1 MKIEFDRPFE
11 SNAAVGVI
19 FHQADGTIQSCNP
32 DAVRILGYTAEQLVG
47 ASSFDPPWQTIHP
60 DGSPFPP
67 ETHPAIA
74 SIKTGQS
81 YADVVMGFYQPSG
94 DLVWISIDSQPLFL
108 ANSTQPYGAQ
118 VFFKDITQ
126 DITATKSPA
135 IPLSKPT
142 ADESAQ
148 QILGAAR
155 RDISDR
161 QRQNEERLNLAV
173 VAAGLGMWFWDL
185 EADTQEWTD
194 RCREIFG
201 IPADGSVNY
210 ERFIEAL
217 HPDDRDRTNK
227 AVEEALANKT
237 EYSVEYRT
245 IWSDGSIHW
254 ILARGRGFY
263 NQAGE
268 PVRMMGTVQ
277 NIDER
282 KEREQSLQQ
291 SNQRITNILESMTD
305 AFYALDRN
313 FNFTYINQEAE
324 RLLKRQRSQLLGKNV
339 WSEFPPAVGT
349 ELDRQYHRALA
360 EQISTRFEY
369 YYPPLDTWFEI
380 SVYPSI
386 QGISVYFRDITDSKL
401 ATEQVR
407 RSEQHLRRV
416 LDSLYSFIGVL
427 NPDGILLE
435 ANRTALEAANLQPEA
450 VLGQPFAQTYWWSYS
465 TQSQARLNDAIKRA
479 KTGEAVRYDVEARLS
494 AQNYILIDF
503 SLVPLFD
510 SDGQVEYLIPS
521 GIDISDR
528 EASKK
533 ALQQTKDDL
542 KLITEII
549 PQQIWTA
556 LPNGEMDYF
565 NQRWHDFT
573 GVDVK
578 QLQRYGWESIVHP
591 DDLQRLEKAW
601 SKSVRLGQKYN
612 VEARLIKA
620 DGTYHW
626 FLIRARPLRDE
637 QGEIIKWYATNTDI
651 TRIKQLEEQLRE
663 QTEDLI
669 RANQLKDDF
678 LAIVSHEL
686 RTPLNPILGWSQ
698 LLTAGRLDPAR
709 TSQGLEII
717 QRNAKLQAQL
727 IEDLLDVSG
736 ILRGKLDL
744 KVAPVN
750 LESVI
755 RSALSTVQL
764 AAEAKSIQ
772 VETVFEPNI
781 GQVSGD
787 VGRLQQ
793 IVWNLVSNAIK
804 FTPNNGRVTI
814 KLNRIG
820 NQAQIQVTD
829 TGQGIDE
836 EFLPHV
842 FERFRQAESTST
854 RKFGG
859 LGLGLSIVR
868 HLSEL
873 HGGTVAVSSPGTGRG
888 ATFSVKLPS
897 INSPIAEV
905 SDNIHT
911 IEPLKELKQFKGIK
925 ILVVDDEIDS
935 LDILTLVLEQEGAE
949 VQSMTS
955 AKKALAAF
963 NQATPDLIISDI
975 GMPEIDGYTLITQ
988 IRALPQGKNVPAI
1001 ALTAYAGE
1009 VDKQRSIDVGFQKHL
1024 AKPID
1029 LKQLITTV
1037 TLLLP
1042 S

>member
-1 MKIEFDRPFE
+1 M
-11 SNAAVGVI
+11 AA
-19 FHQADGTIQSCNP
+19 D
-32 DAVRILGYTAEQLVG
+32 
-47 ASSFDPPWQTIHP
+47 
-60 DGSPFPP
+60 
-67 ETHPAIA
+67 
-74 SIKTGQS
+74 
-81 YADVVMGFYQPSG
+81 
-94 DLVWISIDSQPLFL
+94 
-108 ANSTQPYGAQ
+108 
-118 VFFKDITQ
+118 
-126 DITATKSPA
+126 
-135 IPLSKPT
+135 
-142 ADESAQ
+142 
-148 QILGAAR
+148 
-155 RDISDR
+155 
-161 QRQNEERLNLAV
+161 
-173 VAAGLGMWFWDL
+173 LGMWLWDL
-185 EADTQEWTD
+185 VTDTQEWTD

-201 IPADGSVNY
+201 IPADDSINY

-237 EYSVEYRT
+237 KYSIEYRA
-245 IWSDGSIHW
+245 IWSDGSVHW
-254 ILARGRGFY
+254 ISALGRGFY

-268 PVRMMGTVQ
+268 PVQMMGTVQ

-282 KEREQSLQQ
+282 KEREQALQQ

-305 AFYALDRN
+305 AFYTLDRD

-339 WSEFPPAVGT
+339 WSEFPPTVGT

-360 EQISTRFEY
+360 ENISTRFEY

-380 SVYPSI
+380 SAYPSS

-407 RSEQHLRRV
+407 RSEQQLRRV

-479 KTGEAVRYDVEARLS
+479 KTGEAVRYDVKARVS
-494 AQNYILIDF
+494 AENYILIDF

-510 SDGQVEYLIPS
+510 ADGKVEYLIPS

-542 KLITEII
+542 KLITEVI

-573 GVDVK
+573 GVDAE
-578 QLQRYGWESIVHP
+578 QLQRHGWESIVHP
-591 DDLQRLEKAW
+591 DDLPRLEKDW

-736 ILRGKLDL
+736 IVRGKLDL

-888 ATFSVKLPS
+888 TTFSVKLPS

-905 SDNIHT
+905 SNNIHT

-1029 LKQLITTV
+1029 LKQLITAV